1 MSIEN
6 CNFTHNSALY
16 DGGAIYTS
24 YVNLKI
30 NNSNFANNYGLN
42 DGNRGSNGGSLY
54 LDMTN
59 ATINNSNFTNNFAA
73 FNGGAIYT
81 YDTSLSMKQSYFT
94 NNSLLNTTGIFSAF
108 DKNYTALNC
117 NFTEDI
123 ISLNNTI
130 YATIVDGSGITLTL
144 VNNTLTLTNLPSRFD
159 LRDFGWVSSVKNQG
173 AIGACW
179 TFGTCGSLE
188 SALLK
193 AADTEYDFSENN
205 VQNSMIKYSIYGH
218 TIENEGGTEFMGAG
232 YLLSWLGMF
241 PSRYDSYDE
250 LGKISPLI
258 STNEDIHVQDMIFVH
273 PRMNSTDNNQLK
285 DALIKYGGL
294 WVAYNAQQQAPYY
307 NSKTA
312 AQYYNGTEE
321 ANHAVLLVG
330 WDDSYSKDNFM
341 ITPPGDGAFILKNSW
356 GTDFGDE
363 GIYTFH
369 IMILNLYEVILQ

>member
-1 MSIEN
+1 
-6 CNFTHNSALY
+6 
-16 DGGAIYTS
+16 
-24 YVNLKI
+24 
-30 NNSNFANNYGLN
+30 
-42 DGNRGSNGGSLY
+42 
-54 LDMTN
+54 MTN

-81 YDTSLSMKQSYFT
+81 YDTSLSMNQSYFT

-123 ISLNNTI
+123 IALNNTI

-241 PSRYDSYDE
+241 PNRYDSYDE

-258 STNEDIHVQDMIFVH
+258 STNEDMF
-273 PRMNSTDNNQLK
+273 RT
-285 DALIKYGGL
+285 
-294 WVAYNAQQQAPYY
+294 
-307 NSKTA
+307 
-312 AQYYNGTEE
+312 
-321 ANHAVLLVG
+321 
-330 WDDSYSKDNFM
+330 
-341 ITPPGDGAFILKNSW
+341 
-356 GTDFGDE
+356 
-363 GIYTFH
+363 
-369 IMILNLYEVILQ
+369 

>member
-1 MSIEN
+1 
-6 CNFTHNSALY
+6 
-16 DGGAIYTS
+16 
-24 YVNLKI
+24 
-30 NNSNFANNYGLN
+30 
-42 DGNRGSNGGSLY
+42 
-54 LDMTN
+54 MTN

-81 YDTSLSMKQSYFT
+81 YDTSLSMNQSYFT
-94 NNSLLNTTGIFSAF
+94 NNSLINTTGIFSAF

-232 YLLSWLGMF
+232 YLLSWFGMF

-273 PRMNSTDNNQLK
+273 PRMNSTDNKQLK

-307 NSKTA
+307 NSKPQHNIIMELKRQTMRFFLLDGMTVTA
-312 AQYYNGTEE
+312 KTT
-321 ANHAVLLVG
+321 
-330 WDDSYSKDNFM
+330 S
-341 ITPPGDGAFILKNSW
+341 
-356 GTDFGDE
+356 
-363 GIYTFH
+363 
-369 IMILNLYEVILQ
+369 